1 MLFTHFRSNLLI
13 SKLSVFLFLFALL
26 LLHFVWIREVY
37 HLRGTGSL
45 HSTAFANLSS
55 WSREDCSSL
64 VSEFINSGTFLK
76 PIRLPNRCS
85 KLAALNEESRYI
97 GCFYYDRAQ
106 PPLQLVFYNETLRN
120 SPDHCIRTCRWA
132 GLTFA
137 GLAEGSLCYCDRQL
151 PVFMLPSSLCG
162 TVACPGDP
170 SVTTCGGETAIDV
183 FAIGVVDSPI
193 SAPSFAAM
201 TPIIPLDRLASIS
214 SEEFGGVKIVYVL
227 VLTGRSWRHVQ
238 RMFRLLYHT
247 SNYFYIHVDS
257 KSNYLYSR
265 CQSLAKLFPNNV
277 YVTPS
282 RQNPVWGAPSL
293 LDLLLSILEDLFHNF
308 PHWKWDF
315 FINLSE
321 TDLPVVPVRT
331 LVQLLNSH
339 RGRIFVKQTA
349 EEIFKYIHSEG
360 LQYAFVQ
367 CGNYVWRAGARPPLD
382 GVVIHGGSDWL
393 ILPRHFA
400 FYAVFGSDS
409 LVQGLRMWFRN
420 AILPVESFF
429 HTLAYNSHFCETIIN
444 TNLRLTNWQRPRGC
458 SCKKTTV
465 ADWCGCSPSVFS
477 GPQALLRLREA
488 LNVADNPSAFG
499 RKFDSTIDVAMV
511 NYMEKRLLGRQLP
524 CDEGLDL
531 YLESIFSSQF
541 DGKKEPQYVLNG
553 IGNLIKMACKFA
565 ESFETA
571 HRLCHEVL
579 APNANDLSS
588 QRVDVFALFN
598 ATETLGGLNYTHL
611 GIQLDYDG
619 FLPREVVSSTLPLR
633 LLHPPNLVLRLPFME
648 VLFRPNKTT
657 QAWISPRPPETLSP
671 ADLFYFEVGFG
682 FDAKELIFRN
692 YHRFTPTSHDA
703 VMLTLVVIWRDS
715 TEDVTPLKVRL
726 FKPWMKSAACEFTFP
741 RSILRDAPYPGLP
754 GFRASFIELDLVR
767 CAGQRSGGVWKIEVE
782 DKWASFSIDQVD
794 ETVWKVADICG
805 AWMGM
810 SCSRKVWSSA
820 RLDRKSTLG
829 QFDAATGLLLL
840 GESDTN
846 CIDIA
851 I

>member
-1 MLFTHFRSNLLI
+1 MPLGQVVYNAKSIPPVPLAFILLAQFSSEQWKSSPCCRNLCGHGNRKIRRDYLNWLHNSYKEPSLI
-13 SKLSVFLFLFALL
+13 LCV
-26 LLHFVWIREVY
+26 
-37 HLRGTGSL
+37 
-45 HSTAFANLSS
+45 
-55 WSREDCSSL
+55 D
-64 VSEFINSGTFLK
+64 
-76 PIRLPNRCS
+76 
-85 KLAALNEESRYI
+85 ALNEESRYI
-97 GCFYYDRAQ
+97 GCFYYERAQ
-106 PPLQLVFYNETLRN
+106 PPLRLVFYNETLRN

-170 SVTTCGGETAIDV
+170 SVTTCGGETAIDIFTV
-183 FAIGVVDSPI
+183 GAVDSPI
-193 SAPSFAAM
+193 SAPSFSAA
-201 TPIIPLDRLASIS
+201 TPVVPLDHLASIS
-214 SEEFGGVKIVYVL
+214 SEELDSVKIVYVL

-247 SNYFYIHVDS
+247 SHYFYIHVDS
-257 KSNYLYSR
+257 KSDYLYSR
-265 CQSLAKLFPNNV
+265 CQSLAQLFPNNV
-277 YVTPS
+277 YVTPG
-282 RQNPVWGAPSL
+282 RQNPIWGAPSL
-293 LDLLLSILEDLFHNF
+293 LDLLLSILEDLFQNF
-308 PHWKWDF
+308 SHWKWDF

-321 TDLPVVPVRT
+321 TDLPVMSVVT
-331 LVQLLNSH
+331 LVRLLDSH

-367 CGNYVWRAGARPPLD
+367 CGNYVWRAGVRPPLD

-393 ILPRHFA
+393 ILPRDFA
-400 FYAVFGSDS
+400 FYTVFGNDS
-409 LVQGLRMWFRN
+409 LVQGLRIWFRN

-429 HTLAYNSHFCETIIN
+429 HTLAYNSHFCERVIN
-444 TNLRLTNWQRPRGC
+444 ANLRLTNWQRPRGC

-488 LNVADNPSAFG
+488 LNVADRPLAFG

-511 NYMEKRLLGRQLP
+511 NYMERRLLGRQLP
-524 CDEGLDL
+524 SDENLDL
-531 YLESIFSSQF
+531 YLESIFSSEF
-541 DGKKEPQYVLNG
+541 DGKKEPPYVRNG
-553 IGNLIKMACKFA
+553 VNNLIKVACDLA
-565 ESFETA
+565 ESFETT
-571 HRLCHEVL
+571 HRSCHELL
-579 APNANDLSS
+579 ALGANDLSS
-588 QRVDVFALFN
+588 QQVDVFALFN

-611 GIQLDYDG
+611 GIQLDHDG
-619 FLPREVVSSTLPLR
+619 FLPSEVVSSTLPLR

-648 VLFRPNKTT
+648 VLFRPNNTFT
-657 QAWISPRPPETLSP
+657 QVWTSPRPPETLSP
-671 ADLFYFEVGFG
+671 AELFHFEIGFG
-682 FDAKELIFRN
+682 FDAKELVFRN

-703 VMLTLVVIWRDS
+703 AILTLLVIWRDS
-715 TEDVTPLKVRL
+715 KEDATPMKVRL
-726 FKPWMKSAACEFTFP
+726 FKPGKDLAACEFSVS

-767 CAGQRSGGVWKIEVE
+767 CAGERSGGVWRIEVD
-782 DKWASFSIDQVD
+782 DKWANFGIGQVD
-794 ETVWKVADICG
+794 KAVWKVADICG
-805 AWMGM
+805 AGMGTR
-810 SCSRKVWSSA
+810 CSTKVWSSA

-840 GESDTN
+840 GESDAN